1 MAGYRKPKP
10 KVRSSKPEARA
21 QNIPQPGA
29 QSMPIGEG
37 PMNNAA
43 GKVGKMG
50 RLVAGLKKLRG
61 RRTSM
66 AAGKGTDLPT
76 TGGY

>member
-1 MAGYRKPKP
+1 MAGYRKTKP
-10 KVRSSKPEARA
+10 KV
-21 QNIPQPGA
+21 QNMPQPGA

-37 PMNNAA
+37 PMHNAV
-43 GKVGKMG
+43 GKVGKMSQ
-50 RLVAGLKKLRG
+50 LVAGLRKLRG

>member
-10 KVRSSKPEARA
+10 KA
-21 QNIPQPGA
+21 QNMPQPGA
-29 QSMPIGEG
+29 QSMPIGAG
-37 PMNNAA
+37 PMHNAA
-43 GKVGKMG
+43 GKVGKMT
-50 RLVAGLKKLRG
+50 RLVEGLKKLRG